1 MSERQKVAEMTKT
14 LVNMFPDS
22 KNDLEKV
29 KQKKIK
35 KFLDKMRSVVLVIL

>member
-22 KNDLEKV
+22 KKTIW
-29 KQKKIK
+29 KKKNIITITIISLSTIGK
-35 KFLDKMRSVVLVIL
+35 KML